1 MRKKETQTVLKW
13 DLLKTAIINQMI
25 IVLVIFVT
33 LGFLMS
39 TFMIAQIKQNSEIL
53 VKSVNL
59 NVRELFEHSSQNLD
73 EIYHLYYQ
81 ETVGDASHR
90 SRIFNIFRNSES
102 TIEGIMILNGKG
114 VLVDGSTNGQLVVG
128 TDYSN
133 QSFVKEV
140 PKIGDIHWSG
150 VTVAKETNEPVAYVS
165 KRFEQYIVVIRFN
178 LTSISD
184 YISQFKLSK
193 GSEIALT
200 DGSGIYLINQDPA
213 LVSSR
218 SYDAYI
224 RSGSKGTLAE
234 YKGKYYLPYVSQL
247 QNQGWIIVIYQSLDD
262 YLQPT
267 ILMLS
272 AFLLVTILLIFL
284 VNALNYKALGDIT
297 SDLSLLEQR
306 ALEISK
312 GDYNFKAVVSRYIEI
327 NMLSESFAILIDNIK
342 ARETDIECQNDHI
355 MRLNEGLEKQVRQ
368 RTEQL
373 ENANSELTDAYD
385 HLKEAQ
391 DLIVQNEK
399 LAALGQ
405 MVSGVAHELNT
416 PIGNA
421 YTASTYMRGVA
432 KDLNEKTQGNL
443 LKKSEFLEMVSE
455 LDNGAD
461 IVVRN
466 LQVAAE
472 LILNFKQISADHQSM
487 ELREFN
493 LQEIIKNVIISFGI
507 DFRNAGVTA
516 DLICKEDVIMRTYPG
531 AVVHIVSNLIRNAL
545 VHGFEGR
552 EKGKIRIEVLDFS
565 DSVTLI
571 VTDDGVGMSSTTLN
585 QIYDPFYTTKRSRG
599 GTGLGLNIVH
609 NMISNVLQGSIT
621 CTSELGRGTSFKVK
635 MPKQLTK
642 LYSEL
647 SWQQIL

>member
-1 MRKKETQTVLKW
+1 MGKKAPQTVLKW

-25 IVLVIFVT
+25 IVLIIFVT

-39 TFMIAQIKQNSEIL
+39 TFMIAQIKQNSENLI
-53 VKSVNL
+53 KSVNL
-59 NVRELFEHSSQNLD
+59 NVREMFEHSSQNLD

-81 ETVGDASHR
+81 EYDDDAGHR
-90 SRIFNIFRNSES
+90 SRIFNIFRNSDN

-114 VLVDGSTNGQLVVG
+114 ILVDGSTNSRLVIG

-133 QSFVKEV
+133 QTFVKEI

-150 VTVAKETNEPVAYVS
+150 VSIAEETNEPVAYVS

-178 LTSISD
+178 LKSISD
-184 YISQFKLSK
+184 YISQFNLSK

-200 DGSGIYLINQDPA
+200 DASGIYLINQDPS

-218 SYDAYI
+218 SYDSYI
-224 RSGSKGTLAE
+224 RSGKNQLLST
-234 YKGKYYLPYVSQL
+234 YKGKYFLPYVSQL

-267 ILMLS
+267 VFMLS
-272 AFLLVTILLIFL
+272 AFLLVTIGLIFI
-284 VNALNYKALGDIT
+284 VNALNYKALGDVT
-297 SDLSLLEQR
+297 EDLSLLEQQ
-306 ALEISK
+306 ALQISK
-312 GDYNFKAVVSRYIEI
+312 GDYNFSILKSRYVEI
-327 NMLSESFAILIDNIK
+327 NMLSESFETLISNIRL
-342 ARETDIECQNDHI
+342 RETDIERQNDHI

-373 ENANSELTDAYD
+373 ESANVELTEAYD
-385 HLKEAQ
+385 HLKDAQ
-391 DLIVQNEK
+391 NLIVQNEK

-421 YTASTYMRGVA
+421 FTASTYMRGLA
-432 KDLNEKTQGNL
+432 KDLNEKTKSNL
-443 LKKSEFLEMVSE
+443 LKKSEFLEMVDE

-507 DFRNAGVTA
+507 DFRNAGVNV
-516 DLICKEDVIMRTYPG
+516 DLICKEDVLMRSYPG

-552 EKGKIRIEVLDFS
+552 ESGKIRIEVLDFT
-565 DSVTLI
+565 DSITLI

-621 CTSELGRGTSFKVK
+621 CSSELGKGTSFKVK
-635 MPKQLTK
+635 MPKQLNK
-642 LYSEL
+642 LYTEI
-647 SWQQIL
+647 SWNQSF

>member
-1 MRKKETQTVLKW
+1 MAKKAAQTVLKW

-25 IVLVIFVT
+25 IVLIIFVT

-39 TFMIAQIKQNSEIL
+39 TFMIAEIKQNSENI

-81 ETVGDASHR
+81 ETVGDKGHR
-90 SRIFNIFRNSES
+90 SRIFNIFRNSDS
-102 TIEGIMILNGKG
+102 AIEGIMILNGKG
-114 VLVDGSTNGQLVVG
+114 VLVDGSTNGRLVLG

-133 QSFVKEV
+133 QSFVKEI

-150 VTVAKETNEPVAYVS
+150 VSVAEETNAPVAYVS

-178 LTSISD
+178 LKSISD
-184 YISQFKLSK
+184 YIGQFKLSK

-200 DGSGIYLINQDPA
+200 DGAGIYLINQDPS

-218 SYDAYI
+218 SYDDYI
-224 RSGSKGTLAE
+224 RSGSNDLLSQ
-234 YKGKYYLPYVSQL
+234 YKGKYYLPYVSKL

-267 ILMLS
+267 FFMLS
-272 AFLLVTILLIFL
+272 AFLIVTVLLIFL

-297 SDLSLLEQR
+297 SDLSVLEQR

-312 GDYNFKAVVSRYIEI
+312 GDYDFKALKSRYVEI
-327 NMLSESFAILIDNIK
+327 NMLSDSFETLIDNIK
-342 ARETDIECQNDHI
+342 ARETDIERQNEHI
-355 MRLNEGLEKQVRQ
+355 MRLNEGLEKQVKQ

-373 ENANSELTDAYD
+373 ENANVELTEAYE

-421 YTASTYMRGVA
+421 YTASTYMRGLA
-432 KDLNEKTQGNL
+432 KEINEKTKVNQ
-443 LKKSEFLEMVSE
+443 LKKSEFLEMVGE

-507 DFRNAGVTA
+507 DFRNAGVSV
-516 DLICKEDVIMRTYPG
+516 DLICKEDVMMRSFPG

-565 DSVTLI
+565 DSITLI
-571 VTDDGVGMSSTTLN
+571 VTDDGVGMSSGTLN
-585 QIYDPFYTTKRSRG
+585 HIYDPFYTTKRSRG

-609 NMISNVLQGSIT
+609 NMISNVLQGTIT
-621 CTSELGRGTSFKVK
+621 CTSELGGGTSFKVK
-635 MPKQLTK
+635 MPKQLSK
-642 LYSEL
+642 LYTEL
-647 SWQQIL
+647 SWKQTF